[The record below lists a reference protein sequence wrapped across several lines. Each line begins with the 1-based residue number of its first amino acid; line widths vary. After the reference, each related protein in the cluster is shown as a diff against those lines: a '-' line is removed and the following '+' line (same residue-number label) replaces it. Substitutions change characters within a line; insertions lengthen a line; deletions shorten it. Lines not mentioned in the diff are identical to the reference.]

1 MAEDKQH
8 ASGGLPKR
16 SEDFSAWYNEI
27 VSRAE
32 LAEHSPVRGCMV
44 IRPNGYGIWELMQQA
59 LDGMFKETGH
69 QNAYFPLFIPYSF
82 IAKEAKHV
90 EGFAPELAIVTKGG
104 GKDLEEP
111 LVVRPTSETIIYS
124 MYAKWVQSYRDL
136 PILMNQ
142 WANVVRWEMRTRLFL
157 RTMEFLWQE
166 GHTAHETEKEAEE
179 ETLQMLGVYRTF
191 MEEYCAVPV
200 VTGPKT
206 ENEKF
211 AGALRTYT
219 TEALMQDNK
228 ALQNGTSHNLGQNFA
243 KVFGLQFQGRTGELE
258 YAWNTSWGA
267 STRMVGALIMTH
279 SDDDGL
285 VTPPKLAPLQL
296 VIVPIFKTDAEKLAV
311 MEAAEEVFRQLK
323 AAGIRVK
330 LDDRDSLSPGA
341 KFFDW
346 EMKGV
351 PLRMEIGPK
360 DVQNNSVVVVP
371 RVLLSSEEPPK
382 PGRKQKLFLNRT
394 ELSARIPQLLE
405 KLQSQL
411 LENALARREANSV
424 RGVTDYGEMKKL
436 VARDAGFIYAGWCG
450 MSECEA
456 KVKEETKATIRV
468 IPFPEFQS
476 TSKPSHC
483 IVCGMSAKHEVVWA
497 KAY

>member
-1 MAEDKQH
+1 MAEDK
-8 ASGGLPKR
+8 LPKR

-27 VSRAE
+27 VQRAE

-59 LDGMFKETGH
+59 LDRMFKETGH
-69 QNAYFPLFIPYSF
+69 QNAYFPMLIPQSF
-82 IAKEAKHV
+82 MTKEAEHV
-90 EGFAPELAIVTKGG
+90 EGFAPELAVVTIGG
-104 GKDLEEP
+104 GKVLDEP
-111 LVVRPTSETIIYS
+111 LVLRPTSETIINS
-124 MYAKWVQSYRDL
+124 MFAKWVQSYRDL

-166 GHTAHETEKEAEE
+166 GHTAHETEQQAEE
-179 ETLQMLGVYRTF
+179 EALKMLGVYRTF
-191 MEEYCAVPV
+191 MEDYLAMPV
-200 VTGPKT
+200 IIGLKT
-206 ENEKF
+206 DSERF
-211 AGALRTYT
+211 AGALRTYS

-243 KVFGLQFQGRTGELE
+243 KAFELQFQSREGNLE
-258 YAWNTSWGA
+258 YAWNTSWGV
-267 STRMVGALIMTH
+267 STRMVGGLIMTH

-285 VTPPKLAPLQL
+285 VTPPRVAPLQL
-296 VIVPIFKTDAEKLAV
+296 VIVPIFKTDDEKAV
-311 MEAAEEVFRQLK
+311 VMNAADEVFREMK
-323 AAGIRVK
+323 AAGVRTK

-346 EMKGV
+346 EMKGI

-360 DVQNNSVVVVP
+360 DVQNNSVVLVP
-371 RVLLSSEEPPK
+371 RVLLDSEEPPK
-382 PGRKQKLFLNRT
+382 PNRKQKLFLKRE
-394 ELSARIPQLLE
+394 ELAARIPNLLDALQNQLL
-405 KLQSQL
+405 Q
-411 LENALARREANSV
+411 NAIARREANST
-424 RGVTDYGEMKKL
+424 RGVTSYDEMKAL
-436 VARDAGFIYAGWCG
+436 IERDAGFIYAGFCG
-450 MSECEA
+450 MATCEA

-476 TSKPSHC
+476 APKPTHC
-483 IVCGMSAKHEVVWA
+483 IVCGMPAKHEAIWA